1 MTWQS
6 FHSRGE
12 TLRHVIAVADRRR
25 DGRLPLDVPGVAE
38 RFRDELELLGALAL
52 RWHTRLSGRIERE
65 QLREPDDLEGSVV
78 RAWCATAQ
86 EMPGVLAILDA
97 YRADPPDAATAQ
109 ALATARAKEH
119 AMLAMTAGRASGT
132 DRAAARV
139 GARIEERARAAYL
152 AELAELAAP
161 AVQGGTADRGEP
173 GARRG
178 QHGRLID
185 RIKAALAA

>member
-1 MTWQS
+1 
-6 FHSRGE
+6 
-12 TLRHVIAVADRRR
+12 
-25 DGRLPLDVPGVAE
+25 
-38 RFRDELELLGALAL
+38 
-52 RWHTRLSGRIERE
+52 
-65 QLREPDDLEGSVV
+65 
-78 RAWCATAQ
+78 
-86 EMPGVLAILDA
+86 
-97 YRADPPDAATAQ
+97 
-109 ALATARAKEH
+109 
-119 AMLAMTAGRASGT
+119 MLAMTAGRASGT

-152 AELAELAAP
+152 AELAKP